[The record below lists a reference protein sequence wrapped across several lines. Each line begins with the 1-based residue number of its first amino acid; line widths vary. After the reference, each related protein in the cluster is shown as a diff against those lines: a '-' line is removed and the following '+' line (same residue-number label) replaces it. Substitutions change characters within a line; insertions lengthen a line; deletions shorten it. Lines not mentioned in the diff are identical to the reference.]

1 LTNTGK
7 IGEYSPKL
15 EKLMKTTKF
24 IFWVL
29 ILLTLT
35 ACVGAEKVQVET
47 PMVTAEEEIL
57 EDLPTET
64 ATAAPQ
70 EEESPTD
77 EPEDVEAEAIQPSG
91 EQLASECTLV
101 SSLPD
106 APDEYAELFSIQ
118 DNDWVSGSDDAAITL
133 IEYGDFQ

>member
-1 LTNTGK
+1 
-7 IGEYSPKL
+7 
-15 EKLMKTTKF
+15 MKTTKF

-29 ILLTLT
+29 VLLTLT

-47 PMVTAEEEIL
+47 PTVTAEEEIL

-64 ATAAPQ
+64 ATAAPK
-70 EEESPTD
+70 EEESPSD
-77 EPEDVEAEAIQPSG
+77 EPEDVEVEATQPSG
-91 EQLASECTLV
+91 GQIASQCTLV

-106 APDEYAELFSIQ
+106 VPDEYAELFSVQ
-118 DNDWVSGSDDAAITL
+118 DNDWVSGAEDAAITL